1 MQKGIPA
8 SPGIVIGKVFLLS
21 REAIQI
27 KRTEIKEAGVSE
39 ELGRLDEALEKTR
52 SELSEIRE
60 RISREIGEDYGNI
73 FGAHILMLEDPMLV
87 DEARRKVRE
96 ERVSVEYAL
105 YQTLGEVKQIFQRI
119 KDPYVRERSVDIHD
133 VGWHLILNLTGGQ
146 GGLLSGLTQKAVV
159 VAHDLTPTDTVRMP
173 RDKVVALATDLGSRT
188 SHTAIIARSMGV
200 PAVVGLK
207 NVTQRAKTGD
217 TIIVDG
223 NSGSVIVHP
232 EPVVVKQYK
241 RMQEK
246 FFAFAQ
252 ELGKMRD
259 LPAQTID
266 GRRVTLAANIELP
279 VEVDIVHAHGGD
291 GIGLYRTEFLYMNR
305 ADLPSEE
312 EQFVV
317 YRDMATAMAP
327 KPSIIRTFDIGGDKF
342 PPRFYYPHEPNP
354 FLGCRAIRLSLKET
368 GVFKEQLRA
377 ILRASAYGPLKIML
391 PMISGLEELI
401 EAKRVIDSAK
411 GELRSKGV
419 AFNEAI
425 EVGIMVEVPSAAM
438 TADLLSL
445 EADFFSI
452 GTNDLTQYLIA
463 VDRGNENI
471 NYLYE
476 PLHPGVLRLIKRV
489 VDCAHEAGIQVGMCG
504 EMAGDPLCTLLLLGL
519 GLDELSMSPVV
530 IPEVKKVI
538 RASRMEEATEVVE
551 KTYTLSTA
559 REITDYLKTKVR
571 DKLPEIYGGE
581 EWP

>member
-27 KRTEIKEAGVSE
+27 KRTEIKEDSISE

-96 ERVSVEYAL
+96 ERVGAEYAL

-119 KDPYVRERSVDIHD
+119 KDPYVRERSADIHD

-146 GGLLSGLTQKAVV
+146 GGLVSGLTEKAVV
-159 VAHDLTPTDTVRMP
+159 VAHDLTPTDTARMP
-173 RDKVVALATDLGSRT
+173 RDKVIALATDLGSRT

-217 TIIVDG
+217 AIIVDG
-223 NSGSVIVHP
+223 NSGSVIVRP
-232 EPVVVKQYK
+232 EPVVVEQYK

-246 FFAFAQ
+246 FFAFAH

-279 VEVDIVHAHGGD
+279 AEVDIVHAHGGD

-305 ADLPSEE
+305 TDLPSEE

-317 YRDMATAMAP
+317 YREMATAMAP
-327 KPSIIRTFDIGGDKF
+327 KTSIIRTFDIGGDKF

-368 GVFKEQLRA
+368 EVFKEQLRA

-438 TADLLSL
+438 TADLLAQ

-489 VDCAHEAGIQVGMCG
+489 VDCAHEAGIAVGMCG

-530 IPEVKKVI
+530 IPEVKKVV
-538 RASRMEEATEVVE
+538 RASRMEEAAEVVGAA
-551 KTYTLSTA
+551 YSLSTA
-559 REITDYLKTKVR
+559 REITDYLKTKVK

-581 EWP
+581 